1 MSRYLSLILAA
12 ALLIAVM
19 PGTAAQESDPIRVVA
34 SFSILADVA
43 ANVAGDVA
51 EVTSLVPLGAGPHGF
66 NPSPQDMVKL
76 SEADVVFVVG
86 ANFEEVLMETIANAD
101 QDMNIVIASNCVY
114 IQPFGSDHEEHESG
128 EDDHK
133 EDEHHETCEA
143 HHAEIADFAPPMP
156 EDVHT
161 LGMLHAVDCGGHHH
175 DEEDHDDEDD
185 DGGDHAH
192 EVGSCDPHVWTDP
205 YNAMLWALTIR
216 DTLSALDPDNA
227 DVYAA
232 NAKAYIAEISDIFED
247 VEAMIATIP
256 EDNRKLV
263 TNHLAYGYYANRFGL
278 EMAGTIIPAASTMAE
293 PSARQIAELIDK
305 IGAAGVPAVFADS
318 TANPDLA
325 QQVADE
331 TGVSFHRLYTG
342 SLTGEDGPAPTYIDY
357 ILVDTEIIVSALGG
371 TVKE

>member
-1 MSRYLSLILAA
+1 MSRYLSLILVA
-12 ALLIAVM
+12 ALLSAAM
-19 PGTAAQESDPIRVVA
+19 PGAAQESDPIRVVA

-43 ANVAGDVA
+43 ANVAGDAA
-51 EVTSLVPLGAGPHGF
+51 EVSSLMPLGAGPHGF
-66 NPSPQDMVKL
+66 SPSPQDMVKL
-76 SEADVVFVVG
+76 AEADVVFVVG
-86 ANFEEVLMETIANAD
+86 ANFEEVLMEAIANAD
-101 QDMNIVIASNCVY
+101 QDMNIVTASDCVY
-114 IQPFGSDHEEHESG
+114 IQPFGADHEEHEHEG
-128 EDDHK
+128 DDHE
-133 EDEHHETCEA
+133 EDEHHEVCEA
-143 HHAEIADFAPPMP
+143 HHAEIADFAPPLP

-175 DEEDHDDEDD
+175 EEEDHDDDD
-185 DGGDHAH
+185 DHAH
-192 EVGSCDPHVWTDP
+192 EAGSCDSHVWTDP

-232 NAKAYIAEISDIFED
+232 NAEAYIAEISDLFEK

-371 TVKE
+371 TARE